1 MKVLLCLIILELT
14 FPSVQHRRLGL
25 EGGQIPLGNCPF
37 AWRLFLGPGNR
48 QLDRGSCLMAW
59 HMLLGLGNYFVC
71 NTSEPF
77 YDPLGYFEA
86 GPLYLFPVR
95 LQPFSF
101 DLPIYDEVILYDCPL
116 LDCQLPWFD
125 SLFFNHVAGCPLGQL
140 QLLGLSITLVWFL
153 SYCMKVILCLNIPV
167 LSPFWSGV
175 SSLGSKIVLYFQ
187 ILLSPSLPV
196 RVTLRRGMERKIEFY
211 CQLFRPLRCFN
222 MAPLRLCWDQ

>member
-1 MKVLLCLIILELT
+1 MSDYFGVDVPFGPASPPWARRWPNSSWKLPLRLALVPWARKSSIGPWLLFYGLT
-14 FPSVQHRRLGL
+14 HASWARKL
-25 EGGQIPLGNCPF
+25 
-37 AWRLFLGPGNR
+37 
-48 QLDRGSCLMAW
+48 SCMS
-59 HMLLGLGNYFVC
+59 

-222 MAPLRLCWDQ
+222 MAPLRLC